1 MPRVKMTRGDLLDA
15 GIVWFK
21 SLPTTNFD
29 GLHGWSYFLPQ
40 HLTPPQ
46 RKAVIKWKNTAIRR
60 TRIPTSNGKTTE
72 THIIIIYD
80 KIIPVPQQ

>member
-1 MPRVKMTRGDLLDA
+1 MPRVKMTQGDLLDA

-29 GLHGWSYFLPQ
+29 GLHGRAYFLPH

-60 TRIPTSNGKTTE
+60 THIPTSHGKTAE

-80 KIIPVPQQ
+80 KIIPVP